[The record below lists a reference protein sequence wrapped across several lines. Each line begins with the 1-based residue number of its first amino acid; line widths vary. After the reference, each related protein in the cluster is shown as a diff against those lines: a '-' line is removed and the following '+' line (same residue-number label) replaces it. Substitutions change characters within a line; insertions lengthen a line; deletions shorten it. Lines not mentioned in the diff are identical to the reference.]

1 MVDIDTLLPERAC
14 RETSWFVAF
23 DPAVPPLPK
32 MWVRSI
38 EQAQALVF
46 VSASGVHKPP
56 SRHTFVQALG
66 TAPTLTFHVEV
77 MRGHWWWG

>member
-38 EQAQALVF
+38 EQAQEVA
-46 VSASGVHKPP
+46 
-56 SRHTFVQALG
+56 VQALG
-66 TAPTLTFHVEV
+66 TTPTLTFHVEV

>member
-38 EQAQALVF
+38 EQAQ
-46 VSASGVHKPP
+46 
-56 SRHTFVQALG
+56 
-66 TAPTLTFHVEV
+66 EV
-77 MRGHWWWG
+77 ARFSYQRRVCTNHQVVTRLSKRREQHQR